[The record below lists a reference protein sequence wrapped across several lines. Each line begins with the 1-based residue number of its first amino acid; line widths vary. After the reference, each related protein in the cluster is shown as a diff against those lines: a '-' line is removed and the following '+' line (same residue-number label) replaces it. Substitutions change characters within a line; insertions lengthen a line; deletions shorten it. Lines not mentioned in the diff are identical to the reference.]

1 MSSSTNLSAVQ
12 PNNVEAPSS
21 SSLLAHDFRT
31 GVPEG
36 PAADS
41 SLPALNELLQP
52 PSWGM
57 DIGLFLNTVSYQ
69 ADLPAQAESVRQRL
83 IPFRNLSTSKGYI
96 LFPNCQPV
104 GCLNKEGHLFVVTV
118 DRILLL
124 RNDDGVVVIEV
135 TFKGSHELRDGNYIG
150 VSTDYA
156 FEKLGEFLG
165 SV

>member
-1 MSSSTNLSAVQ
+1 MSSSSNLSAVQ
-12 PNNVEAPSS
+12 PTNVQAPPP

-41 SLPALNELLQP
+41 SLPALSELLQP
-52 PSWGM
+52 SSWGM
-57 DIGLFLNTVSYQ
+57 DIGLFLNTVTYLS
-69 ADLPAQAESVRQRL
+69 DLPAQAEAVRQRL
-83 IPFRNLSTSKGYI
+83 IPFRNLSGSKGYI
-96 LFPNCQPV
+96 LFPNFQPV
-104 GCLNKEGHLFVVTV
+104 GCLKKGGHLLVVTV
-118 DRILLL
+118 DRMLLL

-135 TFKGSHELRDGNYIG
+135 TFEGSHELRDGNYIG

-156 FEKLGEFLG
+156 FEKLGNILG